1 MAKKI
6 LLVDD
11 EVTLL
16 ETLSEA
22 LEITGYEVTIA
33 MNGQDGI
40 EKFEAGTFDLVIT
53 DMFMSKLNGL
63 RLLEVIRKSTN
74 DVPVILMTGH
84 TLSKDEISYFPQKPD
99 AYITKPFTIASMNKL
114 ITELFEKKTIKL

>member
-1 MAKKI
+1 MPKKI

-11 EVTLL
+11 EVALL